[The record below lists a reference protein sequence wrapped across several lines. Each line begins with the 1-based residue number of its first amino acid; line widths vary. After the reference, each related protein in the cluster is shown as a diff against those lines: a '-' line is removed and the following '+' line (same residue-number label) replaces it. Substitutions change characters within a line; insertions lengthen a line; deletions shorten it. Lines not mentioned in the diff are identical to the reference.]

1 MEESEKKLSK
11 VGIVSCSGEDLPEG
25 TISRLATLEVL
36 HHKKPFDTTTIC
48 LPLFIAGG
56 EGDRMFAK
64 NHPTI
69 TVDGCEKLCAKK
81 ATEKYTNV
89 QVEGFD
95 GLVVNYAISKPA
107 RVVIRGLRMISDFE
121 YEFQMAL
128 TNRKL
133 APQIETVFMM
143 PKESYSYLS
152 SKLIKEVV
160 RLGANV
166 SDFVPK
172 NVADKLKEKINNE

>member
-1 MEESEKKLSK
+1 MEENEKTVKK

-25 TISRLATLEVL
+25 TMSRLATLEVL

-81 ATEKYTNV
+81 ATEKYSGKVTCSINV
-89 QVEGFD
+89 RDFIKDTDKVKNKSNLNDNEKKIVSEVAD
-95 GLVVNYAISKPA
+95 AIS
-107 RVVIRGLRMISDFE
+107 
-121 YEFQMAL
+121 
-128 TNRKL
+128 
-133 APQIETVFMM
+133 
-143 PKESYSYLS
+143 
-152 SKLIKEVV
+152 SKVDEI
-160 RLGANV
+160 
-166 SDFVPK
+166 
-172 NVADKLKEKINNE
+172 LKENNK

>member
-1 MEESEKKLSK
+1 MEENEKKLSK

-81 ATEKYTNV
+81 ATEKYSGKVTCSINV
-89 QVEGFD
+89 RNFIKD
-95 GLVVNYAISKPA
+95 
-107 RVVIRGLRMISDFE
+107 SDE
-121 YEFQMAL
+121 
-128 TNRKL
+128 
-133 APQIETVFMM
+133 
-143 PKESYSYLS
+143 
-152 SKLIKEVV
+152 IKNKSNLNENEK
-160 RLGANV
+160 RIT
-166 SDFVPK
+166 SE
-172 NVADKLKEKINNE
+172 VADTISLKVDEILKKNNK

>member
-1 MEESEKKLSK
+1 MEENEKKLSK

-48 LPLFIAGG
+48 LPLYIAGG

-81 ATEKYTNV
+81 ATEKYSGKVAHSINV
-89 QVEGFD
+89 RDFIKNAGEIENKSSLND
-95 GLVVNYAISKPA
+95 NEKKVVSEVAEAISLK
-107 RVVIRGLRMISDFE
+107 VDEI
-121 YEFQMAL
+121 
-128 TNRKL
+128 
-133 APQIETVFMM
+133 
-143 PKESYSYLS
+143 
-152 SKLIKEVV
+152 
-160 RLGANV
+160 
-166 SDFVPK
+166 
-172 NVADKLKEKINNE
+172 LKENNK